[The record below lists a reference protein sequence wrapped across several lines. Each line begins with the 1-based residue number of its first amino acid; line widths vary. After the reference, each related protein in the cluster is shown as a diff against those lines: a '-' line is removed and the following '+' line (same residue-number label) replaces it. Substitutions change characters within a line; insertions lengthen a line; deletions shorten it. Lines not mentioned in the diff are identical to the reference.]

1 MTDSQE
7 NSELDGIAI
16 IGMAGRFPGAAS
28 VTELWQNLCGEV
40 ESTTFFS
47 DAELD
52 PSVDPALKQ
61 APNYVKARG
70 IIDGADRFDAAFF
83 GVSPREAEITDPQQR
98 VFFRNSLGCPRKCR
112 LRSEYF

>member
-1 MTDSQE
+1 MTNSQE

-28 VTELWQNLCGEV
+28 VGELWQNLCSGV
-40 ESTTFFS
+40 ESPTLFG

-52 PSVDPALKQ
+52 SSIDPNLRQ
-61 APNYVKARG
+61 NPNYVKARG

-98 VFFRNSLGCPRKCR
+98 VFLEIAWAA
-112 LRSEYF
+112 L